1 MVLSTYLLFN
11 QTFRVNSNPKCFHLK
26 KIPIGIYYSIKKI
39 CFRFLFYICF
49 GKIDA
54 KKCFITQN
62 TKPFILHYF
71 LTLVSPLPP
80 TPILFL
86 FFPFNYHFSSN
97 KKLPPTHNNPTPS
110 SMTSLSQPLNPTVER
125 KLGYPKLNTIT
136 WTNPTKKHHCWE
148 TKRIKQPVVVAK
160 MIHFLFVVVD
170 VRERERERERER
182 SKMMVAWLQDCND
195 K

>member
-1 MVLSTYLLFN
+1 MFSFKKDTNRYLLFV
-11 QTFRVNSNPKCFHLK
+11 QK
-26 KIPIGIYYSIKKI
+26 KL
-39 CFRFLFYICF
+39 FLFYICF

-80 TPILFL
+80 TPFLFL

-110 SMTSLSQPLNPTVER
+110 PMTSLSEPLNPTIER
-125 KLGYPKLNTIT
+125 KPAYPKLNTIT
-136 WTNPTKKHHCWE
+136 WTNPKKKKKKPTLMRNQANRATYCCCNNDSLPI
-148 TKRIKQPVVVAK
+148 RCCC
-160 MIHFLFVVVD
+160 
-170 VRERERERERER
+170 REREREIEIKNDGGMAPRLQRQIVNFSCGFWLCLTTIR
-182 SKMMVAWLQDCND
+182 STT
-195 K
+195 